1 MRSPTV
7 TGPPAVRPLIL
18 TEDPTLLDSLLRLVA
33 AAGAEAVV
41 LPSAAAARSAWPGAP
56 LVLVGDDLARHVAAA
71 GLPRRPDVVLVGRDL
86 DDAGVW
92 RRAVDVGAEHV
103 VVLPDGE
110 SWLVDRF
117 AEAISDGARGTLLAV
132 IGGRGGAGATVT
144 ATALAVT
151 GLRLGHRTLLV
162 DGDALGG
169 GIDLVVGG
177 EAEEGLRWSD
187 LDGARG
193 RLTPDSLYGSLPRVD
208 ELSVLS
214 WGRTDGAD
222 VPPEAMSSLL
232 DAGLRGSELV
242 VADLPRHV
250 VDSTRVAL
258 ELADVALLVVPA
270 ELRAAAA
277 ATRVLASVRDY
288 CADVRLLVRGPA
300 PSGLDAA
307 VVAEV
312 LGLPLAGEIRAEP
325 GLAAALERGDPPGRR
340 VRGPLAT
347 FCADFLQ
354 EVARPPARRV
364 A

>member
-1 MRSPTV
+1 MPSASVPSPSS
-7 TGPPAVRPLIL
+7 VRPLLI
-18 TEDPTLLDSLLRLVA
+18 TEDPALLESLLRLAA

-41 LPSAAAARSAWPGAP
+41 LPCAASARPHWSSAPI
-56 LVLVGDDLARHVAAA
+56 VLVGDDRARQVASAR
-71 GLPRRPDVVLVGRDL
+71 LPRRSDVVLVGRDL

-117 AEAISDGARGTLLAV
+117 AEAAGGAVRGTTISV
-132 IGGRGGAGATVT
+132 VGGRGGAGATVT
-144 ATALAVT
+144 ATALAIT
-151 GLRLGHRTLLV
+151 ALRLGHRTLLV
-162 DGDALGG
+162 DGDPLGG

-177 EAEEGLRWSD
+177 EAEAGLRWSD

-193 RLTPDSLYGSLPRVD
+193 RVTPDTLYGALPLID

-214 WGRTDGAD
+214 WGRTDGGD
-222 VPPEAMSSLL
+222 VPPEAMSALL
-232 DAGLRGSELV
+232 DAGVRGSDLV
-242 VADLPRHV
+242 VVDLPRHV

-258 ELADVALLVVPA
+258 RASDLTLLVVPA

-277 ATRVLASVRDY
+277 ATRVVATVRDY
-288 CADVRLLVRGPA
+288 CPDIRLLVRGPA
-300 PSGLDAA
+300 PSGLDAEA
-307 VVAEV
+307 MADV
-312 LGLPLAGEIRAEP
+312 LGLPLAGEIKQEQ

-340 VRGPLAT
+340 TRGPLAT
-347 FCADFLQ
+347 FCSGFLR
-354 EVARPPARRV
+354 EVVPSVRRV